1 MKHTDQKTLQYSM
14 YTL

>member
-14 YTL
+14 FTP